1 MARDDFR
8 RKVISKKSTSDYKE
22 VHGELV
28 NQNEIKIKM
37 TARKEDLNNLQGIF
51 HGKIDKMSSL
61 LLE

>member
-1 MARDDFR
+1 M
-8 RKVISKKSTSDYKE
+8 ISKKSTLDYKE

-51 HGKIDKMSSL
+51 HGKIDKMSSV